1 VRGCGTRPETDLNA
15 RSFNLESA
23 LLTASIFDSVEG
35 AYIALLRL
43 ATERPEHRIDAR
55 GHAAREVIG
64 VSFRLADP
72 RQRLTYLA
80 ERRANPVFQFA
91 ESLWYLAGRRD
102 LEMIG
107 YYAPSMRA
115 SSADG
120 IRLGGSAY
128 GHTLFSPIRG
138 GRSQFDQVVRLLLN
152 EADSKRGYL
161 PVFTAKELADR
172 DNPDVACLAGLHLL
186 SRDGQLHMVCNMRA
200 NDLDCGL
207 LSDVFSFTMIHE
219 YAAIQLGL
227 ELGTYTHTI
236 GSAHVNDGDAERVKR
251 VLAEA
256 DSRPAPPSFP
266 FPAMPRNTDG
276 STIADV
282 LHHEHVL
289 RTNHRRY
296 SAERITS
303 LDLDPYWQQVVLL
316 FELYRQIQHD
326 QTTTFDPDALA
337 ALDPGMRWLME
348 RKWPLFAATSG
359 GGSR

>member
-1 VRGCGTRPETDLNA
+1 M
-15 RSFNLESA
+15 
-23 LLTASIFDSVEG
+23 LTASIFDSVEG

-43 ATERPEHRIDAR
+43 TTEQPEHRIDAR
-55 GHAAREVIG
+55 GNAAREVIG
-64 VSFRLADP
+64 VSFRLTDP
-72 RQRLTYLA
+72 RQRLPYLA

-91 ESLWYLAGRRD
+91 EALWYLAGRRD

-107 YYAPSMRA
+107 YYSTSMHA

-128 GHTLFSPIRG
+128 GHALFSPIRG
-138 GRSQFDQVVRLLLN
+138 GRSQFDQVVTLLLN

-161 PVFTAKELADR
+161 PVFAAKELDDL

-186 SRDGQLHMVCNMRA
+186 LRDGQLHMVCNMRA

-236 GSAHVNDGDAERVKR
+236 GSAHVNDSDAERVER
-251 VLAEA
+251 VLEEA
-256 DSRPAPPSFP
+256 DSRPAPLSFA
-266 FPAMPRNTDG
+266 FPAMPRNTG
-276 STIADV
+276 ASTIADV

-289 RTNHRRY
+289 RTNRRRY
-296 SAERITS
+296 SAEHITS

-316 FELYRQIQHD
+316 FELYRQVQHE
-326 QTTTFDPDALA
+326 QTTAFDPDVLA
-337 ALDPGMRWLME
+337 ALEPNLRWLME
-348 RKWPLFAATSG
+348 RKWPHFVASSG